1 MELEINENTRKGK
14 ITIIDDINAE
24 LTIEAKEGDVIDVNN
39 LKGLSFT
46 IDKDNKIEHVNTHE
60 VIDMNKQPLKN
71 DSSWLIKEVPYS
83 EPSEEE
89 KKLLE
94 GTKTAKELIEE
105 EQKEETKELTY
116 EEKLE
121 QYKRDFITKVKVIAL
136 YKCKFNPVAN
146 PSEFTSVEKQ
156 RVIDK
161 MSKIIKN
168 YNDDEITDEFNTII
182 NNMLLDAKTNYE
194 KLPVMRNK

>member
-14 ITIIDDINAE
+14 ITIIDDTKAE

-46 IDKDNKIEHVNTHE
+46 IDKDNKVQHVNTHE
-60 VIDMNKQPLKN
+60 VIDMNNKPLKM
-71 DSSWLIKEVPYS
+71 DTSWMVKEVPYS

-105 EQKEETKELTY
+105 EQKEEKKELTT

-121 QYKRDFITKVKVIAL
+121 QYRRDFITKVKVVAL
-136 YKCKFNPVAN
+136 YKCRFSPTSN
-146 PSEFTSVEKQ
+146 PSYFSQTDKQ
-156 RVIDK
+156 RVMDK

-168 YNDDEITDEFNTII
+168 YNDDELTDEFNTII
-182 NNMLLDAKTNYE
+182 NNTLLDSKTKYE
-194 KLPVMRNK
+194 HLPIMRK